1 MMEKLIFFC
10 APHPK
15 PVTMGR
21 VFQTGVERV
30 LFLFLNDFIEQFP
43 MINLGVPIKSAYTTY

>member
-1 MMEKLIFFC
+1 MNIFC
-10 APHPK
+10 APNPK

-30 LFLFLNDFIEQFP
+30 VTPERSPLNI
-43 MINLGVPIKSAYTTY
+43 